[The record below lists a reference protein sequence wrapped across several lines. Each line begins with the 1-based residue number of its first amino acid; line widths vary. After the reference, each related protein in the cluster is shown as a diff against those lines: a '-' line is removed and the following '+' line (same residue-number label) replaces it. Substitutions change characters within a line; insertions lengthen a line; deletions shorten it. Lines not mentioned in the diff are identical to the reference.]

1 MNRSGTHT
9 TVRAADER
17 FAERQTRRDSGATAI
32 AAHPRITMHLD
43 RYIRAGKF
51 DHRACFSCGA
61 VSQPQPIRQ
70 TDTNGH
76 ERRCGSCGAEAALPV
91 EVAVKE
97 GWLHVL
103 DAAGRVLND
112 ACQSTRVP

>member
-1 MNRSGTHT
+1 MNPSDADS
-9 TVRAADER
+9 TVRAEDPTSAAR
-17 FAERQTRRDSGATAI
+17 PTRPTSDATAI

-51 DHRACFSCGA
+51 DYCACFSCGA
-61 VSQPQPIRQ
+61 VSQPRPIRH
-70 TDTNGH
+70 TDTNGR
-76 ERRCGSCGAEAALPV
+76 ERRCGCCTAEAALPLD
-91 EVAVKE
+91 VAVKE

-112 ACQSTRVP
+112 RVQS